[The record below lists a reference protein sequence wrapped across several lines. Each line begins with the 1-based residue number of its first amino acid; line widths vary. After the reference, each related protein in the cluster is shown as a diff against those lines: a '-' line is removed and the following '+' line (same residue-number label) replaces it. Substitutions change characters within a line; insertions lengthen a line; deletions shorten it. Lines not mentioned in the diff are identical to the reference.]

1 MNWPIAIAGGMSL
14 VGAAVHGIIGD
25 LFLRKVARDA
35 LPANA
40 LGGPENSRTLVRV
53 SWHFVTVT
61 FAVSGFALLYVGS
74 NGTTRLAAG
83 VVWFLGALYACFALF
98 AVAVAVQRQ
107 HRQLLFTHPAPLGL
121 SAIAVLIWWG
131 VTRM

>member
-14 VGAAVHGIIGD
+14 VAAAIHGIVGD

-40 LGGPENSRTLVRV
+40 LGGPEISRTLVRV

-61 FAVSGFALLYVGS
+61 FVVSGFALLYVGS
-74 NGTTRLAAG
+74 NGASRLTPG
-83 VVWFLGALYACFALF
+83 VVGFLGALYACFALF
-98 AVAVAVQRQ
+98 AVA
-107 HRQLLFTHPAPLGL
+107 
-121 SAIAVLIWWG
+121 S
-131 VTRM
+131 